1 MQIMTTMSV
10 KRQNMN
16 SCNPEA
22 VTRDKAGR
30 HSDQQDLALPSC
42 LYCAEMCL
50 LITSNYGPAI
60 VNNKPVVICNTE
72 R

>member
-30 HSDQQDLALPSC
+30 HSDLKTSHCVPVFAVQK
-42 LYCAEMCL
+42 CAC
-50 LITSNYGPAI
+50 
-60 VNNKPVVICNTE
+60 
-72 R
+72 